1 MIDQKKMFE
10 DSSNFFIKETDR
22 VIELIS
28 KTKSEKKRISYINQL
43 MYLKNR
49 IALELA
55 MLEKFEENS

>member
-22 VIELIS
+22 IIELIS

>member
-22 VIELIS
+22 IIELIS

-55 MLEKFEENS
+55 MLEKFQENS

>member
-28 KTKSEKKRISYINQL
+28 KTKSEKKRISYINMEHV
-43 MYLKNR
+43 MYLIIHGVIIWK
-49 IALELA
+49 
-55 MLEKFEENS
+55 

>member
-10 DSSNFFIKETDR
+10 DSSNFFINETDR
-22 VIELIS
+22 IIELIS